1 MITIGKTKSVC
12 PVCMKVLPAKKC
24 IGEEGIYLTK
34 ECDLHG
40 KFRTLIWEGSVA
52 DYLSWGRENL
62 SAETPVNPK
71 SKEKACP
78 NNCGLCEEHERK
90 GCCMVLEVTKR
101 CNLHCP
107 VCFASAGES
116 QEKGD
121 PSICEIEKQ
130 FDFLMEHGGPF
141 IIQLSGG
148 EPTMRD
154 DLPEIIRMGR
164 EKGFTFFQLNTNGI
178 RLAEEEEYA
187 RKLKKAGLNTVFL
200 QFDGVSD
207 DVYRTLRGQDMMEV
221 KKKAV
226 RNCSEAELGIALV
239 PVIAPGVNDMQ
250 AGDILKFA
258 LDHMPFVRGVHFQPI
273 SYFGRCSQERPQNP
287 ITIPR
292 MLKLI
297 EEQTEGLMKA
307 EDFAGGGAENPYC
320 SFHAS
325 YLKKGERELKLLRE
339 N

>member
-1 MITIGKTKSVC
+1 
-12 PVCMKVLPAKKC
+12 
-24 IGEEGIYLTK
+24 
-34 ECDLHG
+34 
-40 KFRTLIWEGSVA
+40 
-52 DYLSWGRENL
+52 
-62 SAETPVNPK
+62 
-71 SKEKACP
+71 
-78 NNCGLCEEHERK
+78 
-90 GCCMVLEVTKR
+90 MVLEVTKR

-141 IIQLSGG
+141 NIQLSGG

-273 SYFGRCSQERPQNP
+273 SYFGRCSQERRK
-287 ITIPR
+287 IR
-292 MLKLI
+292 SRYRDD
-297 EEQTEGLMKA
+297 E
-307 EDFAGGGAENPYC
+307 C
-320 SFHAS
+320 
-325 YLKKGERELKLLRE
+325 
-339 N
+339 